1 MLVASL
7 TRELRPQLYATRYGQ
22 ERNLHWSVCS
32 YCNVRYCSILHTFNP
47 QIPVLMTLTPEDI
60 ANKIAIQI
68 NVKLRNK
75 TMTDKINK
83 IKAEIANQVKRKE
96 LHTRNAQASRESLLA
111 LIPEDKRSAA
121 IYHIGEFADRVRH
134 VEKASEAIFNLYEQ
148 QRKLDSKRPQW
159 MSE

>member
-1 MLVASL
+1 MSL
-7 TRELRPQLYATRYGQ
+7 TIQGVEQELK
-22 ERNLHWSVCS
+22 V
-32 YCNVRYCSILHTFNP
+32 
-47 QIPVLMTLTPEDI
+47 
-60 ANKIAIQI
+60 
-68 NVKLRNK
+68 
-75 TMTDKINK
+75 
-83 IKAEIANQVKRKE
+83 QVKRKE